1 METAIN
7 TPAQTDDN
15 GIKQRKPNIS
25 YWAMPCIQPKTKT
38 REEQINNAFVFVEK
52 KFGIS
57 RTQIESK
64 SRKSERCCARYVL
77 AYILYNKVK
86 LTLSETGRLIGGRDH
101 STISHSLDALELIM
115 DEKNGHHLS
124 ELVIETIKNYSHEG

>member
-7 TPAQTDDN
+7 TPA
-15 GIKQRKPNIS
+15 RKGKANIS
-25 YWAMPCIQPKTKT
+25 YWAMPCMLPKTQT

-52 KFGIS
+52 RFGIS

-64 SRKSERCCARYVL
+64 SRKSERCCARYVV
-77 AYILYNKVK
+77 AYILYKIVK
-86 LTLSETGRLIGGRDH
+86 LTLAETGRLIGGRDH
-101 STISHSLDALELIM
+101 STISHSLDALQRIM
-115 DEKNGHHLS
+115 DEKNGHPLS